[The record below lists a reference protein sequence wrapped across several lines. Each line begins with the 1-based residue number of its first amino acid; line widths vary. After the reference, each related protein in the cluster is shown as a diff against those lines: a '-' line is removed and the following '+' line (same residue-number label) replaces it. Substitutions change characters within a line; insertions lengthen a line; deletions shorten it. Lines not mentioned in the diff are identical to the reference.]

1 MKTIK
6 FPITSDTSIYRYNPY
21 ANFYNLWELGVQSY
35 NKEAI
40 CITLFKFPQYLFY
53 YLQFFELIEA
63 KVYFN
68 MLQYSVKPENL
79 MLYKNTENYNCTN
92 VTWNTKPKSLPLNIL
107 GYKNKNYLVF
117 DIKNILTKDNFLCFK
132 NGFQIISTNEFSSI
146 FLASSRSKCLPF
158 LELKFANY
166 KCYSPYIVA
175 FVDNDSIQTNRVVP
189 FNGIIPF
196 NSVNSANE
204 IELNRATGELS
215 ISHPG
220 LYVFDW
226 WINYSGTDIDNS
238 FEIQLL
244 PPVGSDVPTN
254 QYPAS
259 SVFKTGQLSG
269 SAIVSPVAGGR
280 VRLVNRTTGTI
291 TLAIGNGMITAG
303 ISIVSIPT
311 VNGIQGY
318 LLGTTTTIPANGIIP
333 YDDPAGD
340 PTNGAVTLDT
350 TTNNGR
356 ITFNKPGTYA
366 IDWWLAISSATGAT
380 EVVLEVI
387 DSSSTVIGASY
398 SAVSTNTHI
407 TGFTVLTVSEAQIGA
422 GYYVCLYNSTV
433 DTSSTAIPIG
443 LKALTKNSSI
453 RVIGNAA

>member
-21 ANFYNLWELGVQSY
+21 TNFYNLWELGVQSY

-68 MLQYSVKPENL
+68 MLQYSVKPEDL
-79 MLYKNTENYNCTN
+79 MLYKNTENYSCTN

-146 FLASSRSKCLPF
+146 FLSSSRSKCLPF

-204 IELNRATGELS
+204 IELNRGTGELS
-215 ISHPG
+215 ISRPG

-226 WINYSGTDIDNS
+226 WINYSGT
-238 FEIQLL
+238 
-244 PPVGSDVPTN
+244 VATN
-254 QYPAS
+254 E
-259 SVFKTGQLSG
+259 VQLSLIKNN
-269 SAIVSPVAGGR
+269 STPIYSSSCTNTSPGFLSGHALFKVTTEELHPKISFSLKNTSTPLNGDVNAGDLYLNNFSNPTSMR
-280 VRLVNRTTGTI
+280 
-291 TLAIGNGMITAG
+291 
-303 ISIVSIPT
+303 IVSI
-311 VNGIQGY
+311 
-318 LLGTTTTIPANGIIP
+318 
-333 YDDPAGD
+333 
-340 PTNGAVTLDT
+340 
-350 TTNNGR
+350 
-356 ITFNKPGTYA
+356 
-366 IDWWLAISSATGAT
+366 
-380 EVVLEVI
+380 
-387 DSSSTVIGASY
+387 
-398 SAVSTNTHI
+398 
-407 TGFTVLTVSEAQIGA
+407 
-422 GYYVCLYNSTV
+422 
-433 DTSSTAIPIG
+433 
-443 LKALTKNSSI
+443 
-453 RVIGNAA
+453 

>member
-1 MKTIK
+1 MALTGYQLIKSNPSSAAVTIATNTAVL
-6 FPITSDTSIYRYNPY
+6 FGTTTINP
-21 ANFYNLWELGVQSY
+21 NVDSNISY
-35 NKEAI
+35 NAVTGI
-40 CITLFKFPQYLFY
+40 FTFTNAGNYYISWFVNPQ
-53 YLQFFELIEA
+53 
-63 KVYFN
+63 
-68 MLQYSVKPENL
+68 
-79 MLYKNTENYNCTN
+79 T
-92 VTWNTKPKSLPLNIL
+92 
-107 GYKNKNYLVF
+107 
-117 DIKNILTKDNFLCFK
+117 
-132 NGFQIISTNEFSSI
+132 
-146 FLASSRSKCLPF
+146 
-158 LELKFANY
+158 
-166 KCYSPYIVA
+166 
-175 FVDNDSIQTNRVVP
+175 
-189 FNGIIPF
+189 
-196 NSVNSANE
+196 
-204 IELNRATGELS
+204 
-215 ISHPG
+215 
-220 LYVFDW
+220 
-226 WINYSGTDIDNS
+226 GTDIDNS

-280 VRLVNRTTGTI
+280 VRLINRTTGTI

-407 TGFTVLTVSEAQIGA
+407 TGFTVLTVSEAQVGA
-422 GYYVCLYNSTV
+422 GYYVGLYNSTV